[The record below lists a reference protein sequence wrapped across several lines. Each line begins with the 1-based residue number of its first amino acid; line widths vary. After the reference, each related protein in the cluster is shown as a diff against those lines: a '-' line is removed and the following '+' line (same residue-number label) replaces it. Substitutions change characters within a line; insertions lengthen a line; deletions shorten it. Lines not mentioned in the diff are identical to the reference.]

1 MYEEAEAILKK
12 LPKAV
17 EENMDPPAES
27 WSSSL
32 AYFPHSHPSCHS
44 TKENTYEKNKI
55 WLKGWACSC
64 CYKQK
69 TVAKETR

>member
-12 LPKAV
+12 LPKDV

-32 AYFPHSHPSCHS
+32 VYFLHSHPSCRS
-44 TKENTYEKNKI
+44 TTEK
-55 WLKGWACSC
+55 
-64 CYKQK
+64 
-69 TVAKETR
+69 T

>member
-17 EENMDPPAES
+17 EDNMDPPAES

-32 AYFPHSHPSCHS
+32 VCFLHSHSS
-44 TKENTYEKNKI
+44 KATKEKTLEKM
-55 WLKGWACSC
+55 A
-64 CYKQK
+64 
-69 TVAKETR
+69 